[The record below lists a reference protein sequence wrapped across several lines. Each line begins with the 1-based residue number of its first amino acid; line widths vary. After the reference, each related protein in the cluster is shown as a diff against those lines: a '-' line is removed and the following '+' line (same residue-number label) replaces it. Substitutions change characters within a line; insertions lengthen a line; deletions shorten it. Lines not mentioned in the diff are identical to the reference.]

1 MDFATVI
8 GFIASIALFSWAL
21 VSGAGEKI
29 SGFWDTPSFVLVICG
44 AVTTTLLSVRLER
57 FLAFLSIVRNAFFSK
72 VKSHDESILRIVRL
86 AETARREG
94 ILSLQSSLK
103 EIDDKFVSNGL
114 QLVIDGTD
122 PETIKKL
129 LEYELAAIDQR
140 HAESKQ
146 VIDQLGKYGPAYGM
160 IGTLV
165 GLVCMLQNMD
175 DPKKIGPGM
184 AVAILTTLYGAV
196 LANVVCLPLADKLNN
211 RHAEEALALTIAQE
225 GILGIQSGDNPRVL
239 LSKLSAFLPSK
250 QREKLMAAKAAA

>member
-1 MDFATVI
+1 VDIATVI
-8 GFIASIALFSWAL
+8 GFIASIALFSWAM
-21 VSGAGEKI
+21 VSGAGENL
-29 SGFWDTPSFVLVICG
+29 SGFWDAPSFVLVICG
-44 AVTTTLLSVRLER
+44 GVATTMLSVRMNR
-57 FLAFLSIVRNAFFSK
+57 FLAFLKIVRNAFFSK
-72 VKSHDESILRIVRL
+72 IGTHDKTILQLVQL

-94 ILSLQSSLK
+94 ILSLQSSLGK
-103 EIDDKFVSNGL
+103 IENKFVANGL

-122 PETIKKL
+122 PETVSKL

-146 VIDQLGKYGPAYGM
+146 VLDLLGKYAPAYGM

-196 LANVVCLPLADKLNN
+196 MANIVCLPLSDKLNN
-211 RHAEEALALTIAQE
+211 RHAEEALALTIAQS
-225 GILGIQSGDNPRVL
+225 GILGIQAGDNPRVL
-239 LSKLSAFLPSK
+239 LSKLAAFLPSK
-250 QREKLMAAKAAA
+250 EREKLMSAKAAA